1 MIAKW
6 FPWKWMITRAARSYG
21 LLDPFTFLARL
32 RKFAEP
38 SEVDFPLELMR
49 AWTVFQARGVVNTRA
64 IQHNLD
70 WVWPY
75 WVERQF
81 NPRDASFIPRS
92 FSVSHINLTHRN
104 WTAVCV
110 PDADVYALVDPRGLV
125 TPLHDGWSL
134 DAWIVRGQT
143 GLVPGRCA
151 DVRQTMRYGG
161 ELAIET
167 DARGNGC
174 RLASRAE
181 MKRDEKNGLVLHIDW
196 TAEADPSARLCV
208 SLRPYN
214 PEGIQFI
221 DSVKSL
227 AEKPGWLV
235 NDTTPVWFDR
245 DPERYA
251 SGTYETGD
259 VFNRLQER
267 DGKAVDCPVGMATAA
282 ALFPIGNDG
291 TGRVSVTIPLD
302 EMPGRAHN
310 GYHDNR
316 PHTSWPALDELSPR
330 LELPDERLAYVYH
343 AAVRTLLSLSAGE
356 VFPGSYTY
364 RRFWFRDACI
374 MLNALL
380 AINHDECCRRAL
392 EGSFLHR
399 QTLRGFFQ
407 SQQGEWDSN
416 GQVLW
421 LAGQYVSMTGAA
433 LSPRVLASLRKG
445 ADWLCRKRL
454 TDRSD
459 PLHAGLLPPGFSAE
473 HLGPNNYYYWDNFW
487 GLAGLRTASELF
499 RRCGDADYAE
509 TLKSSAEDYHRCILT
524 SLGSLPAGRCGGALP
539 AAPGRRMDG
548 GAIGS
553 IVADYPLQLFDPADP
568 RIMKTVEFL
577 LGNCMID
584 NGFFHD
590 MTHSGI
596 NPYLTLYL
604 AQVLLRAGD
613 LRYIPLVRRVA
624 ELASP
629 TGQWPEA
636 VHPLTG
642 GGCMGDGQHGW
653 AAAEWVLMIRNL
665 FIREE
670 KDRLIIGS
678 GLLPEWLK
686 PGSSL
691 CFGPTS
697 TPFGRVTVR
706 VETGRRAP
714 HVEVRGAWR
723 GAIPAIEVAVPG
735 RPDCTVTLGD
745 AA

>member
-38 SEVDFPLELMR
+38 SEVDFPLELVR

-92 FSVSHINLTHRN
+92 FSFSHINLTHRN

-134 DAWIVRGQT
+134 DAWIVSDQAR
-143 GLVPGRCA
+143 LVPGRCKDA
-151 DVRQTMRYGG
+151 RQIMRYVG

-167 DARGNGC
+167 DVCGNGW

-181 MKRDEKNGLVLHIDW
+181 MKRDGEKRLVLHIDW
-196 TAEADPSARLCV
+196 KAEADPAAMLCI

-221 DSVKSL
+221 DSVKIL
-227 AEKPGWLV
+227 EEKPGWLV
-235 NDTTPVWFDR
+235 NGETSVLFDC
-245 DPERYA
+245 DPYRYA
-251 SGTYETGD
+251 ASTYEAGD
-259 VFNRLQER
+259 VFNRMSEY
-267 DGKAVDCPVGMATAA
+267 DADAAVECPVGMATAA
-282 ALFPIGNDG
+282 ALFPIGEDG
-291 TGRVSVTIPLD
+291 TGRISVTIPLD
-302 EMPGRAHN
+302 EMSGHGHPGNH
-310 GYHDNR
+310 HSR
-316 PHTSWPALDELSPR
+316 PGTSWQTLDDSCPR
-330 LELPDERLAYVYH
+330 LELPDERMTYLYY
-343 AAVRTLLSLSAGE
+343 AAARTLLSLSAGE

-380 AINHDECCRRAL
+380 ALNQDECCQRAF
-392 EGSFLHR
+392 EYSFLRR

-421 LAGQYVSMTGAA
+421 LAGQYLSMTGKV
-433 LSPRVLASLRKG
+433 LSPRVLAALKKG

-454 TDRSD
+454 STRSD
-459 PLHAGLLPPGFSAE
+459 QPHAGLLPPGFSAE

-487 GLAGLRTASELF
+487 GLAGLQTAGSIFLRSGEV
-499 RRCGDADYAE
+499 DYANK
-509 TLKSSAEDYHRCILT
+509 LKSTADEYNRCILT
-524 SLGSLPAGRCGGALP
+524 SISASAERCGGALP
-539 AAPGRRMDG
+539 AAPGRRLDG

-553 IVADYPLQLFDPADP
+553 IVADYPLQLFGPGDP

-577 LGNCMID
+577 LSRCMID

-613 LRYIPLVRRVA
+613 LRYVPLIRRVA

-670 KDRLIIGS
+670 KDRLVIGS
-678 GLLPEWLK
+678 GLLPEWLQ
-686 PGSSL
+686 PGTTL
-691 CFGPTS
+691 CFGPTATS
-697 TPFGRVTVR
+697 FGRVTVR
-706 VETGRRAP
+706 VKNGHGSP
-714 HVEVRGAWR
+714 HVEVSGDWR
-723 GAIPAIEVAVPG
+723 GQVPAIEIAVPG
-735 RPDCTVTLGD
+735 RPDSTVSIGGSV
-745 AA
+745 